1 MVEYQIYIGS
11 NNTTKRLDKELIL
24 KIIRSKFN
32 AFSFYEIKGDYTFED
47 GKNIQEDTLKV
58 ELMGV
63 EKTDVLNICKE
74 LKEKCEQESILLKQ
88 IPSEV
93 EFI

>member
-11 NNTTKRLDKELIL
+11 DNDTKRLNKELIL
-24 KIIRSKFN
+24 KVIRSKFN

-47 GKNIQEDTLKV
+47 GKSVQEDTLKV

-63 EKTDVLNICKE
+63 KRKDVLNICKE
-74 LKEKCEQESILLKQ
+74 LKEKCKQESILMKT
-88 IPSEV
+88 INSGV
-93 EFI
+93 AFI